1 MLLSTSASPH
11 LPMPLHIAEL
21 ELMER
26 GIKRSLA
33 PCVSLINHH
42 FAIPRKT
49 NPTFVP
55 DISSSPQDAPPS
67 YSIMHSS
74 LLCIT
79 ILLSSASTFVTAH
92 GSNAEYKALGCPTG
106 TKPWASERQQLAAL
120 TDFANLLYIQKA
132 VDKAENTYVAAD
144 FINHAPEVPGD
155 GRALA
160 IATLKPML
168 NTSTIEIQRI
178 FVGRNADGEAF
189 GVTYFKGISQV
200 LGLVLLRTSG
210 G

>member
-1 MLLSTSASPH
+1 M
-11 LPMPLHIAEL
+11 
-21 ELMER
+21 
-26 GIKRSLA
+26 
-33 PCVSLINHH
+33 H
-42 FAIPRKT
+42 F
-49 NPTFVP
+49 
-55 DISSSPQDAPPS
+55 
-67 YSIMHSS
+67 S

-92 GSNAEYKALGCPTG
+92 GSNAEYKALGCPNG
-106 TKPWASERQQLAAL
+106 TRSWASERQQLAAL
-120 TDFANLLYIQKA
+120 TDFANLLFIQKA
-132 VDKAENTYVAAD
+132 VDKAENTYVAAN

-178 FVGRNADGEAF
+178 FVGHNANGEAF

-200 LGLVLLRTSG
+200 LGVGVIADIWRMIGTCLVEHWVVAQGATNSSNPKAYF
-210 G
+210 